1 MVKNV
6 DEMTHEELLKA
17 RNDLEA
23 AIKRTEDWSPD
34 EPVDLQK
41 EVDNPVI
48 RLSILEDFGVRLG
61 KVNSR
66 LSQLQPPLG
75 LEVPEVQSP
84 GETNET

>member
-1 MVKNV
+1 MAKNV
-6 DEMTHEELLKA
+6 EEMTHAELLEAQGK
-17 RNDLEA
+17 LEV

-41 EVDNPVI
+41 EVDNPAI
-48 RLSILEDFGVRLG
+48 RLSILEDLGVRLG